1 MGNYSDF
8 ETEFVQRT
16 LALIDQYNEM
26 IEVQG
31 KPFREQYNYTLT
43 LNCLLGLIVLP
54 KERALSFLP
63 ADRLTQQ
70 LKTSMGLQE
79 SQLPRPEMTLRAL
92 ILKMRNSVAHF
103 SVQVVSVSD
112 ERLVDLIAFKDD
124 PEDENAYATFSAPEL
139 LPFLKYYAAQL
150 LGNMARRRAPVVNA
164 VDL

>member
-8 ETEFVQRT
+8 ETDFVQRT

-31 KPFREQYNYTLT
+31 KPFSEQYNYTLT

-70 LKTSMGLQE
+70 LKAEMGLHE
-79 SQLPRPEMTLRAL
+79 SQLPGPEMNLREL
-92 ILKMRNSVAHF
+92 IHKMRNSVAHF
-103 SVQVVSVSD
+103 CVHVESVSD
-112 ERLVDLIAFKDD
+112 AHLVDWIVFRESSGRWRSLRQLQRSGAFTLSEILCD
-124 PEDENAYATFSAPEL
+124 P
-139 LPFLKYYAAQL
+139 AARQY
-150 LGNMARRRAPVVNA
+150 RPPSSSSC
-164 VDL
+164 